1 MLNISN
7 KLLKL
12 VVLNLIIIRVIKPD
26 MLQSSAEIKVTGK
39 VVANASLV
47 VKVDGVETNE
57 ILLENYIKG
66 SNSEISKLI
75 SFELKEEYSK
85 KNIALKD
92 VTYSGNEKG
101 LYKIQK
107 FSGEEEKNFK
117 ISYNNEILNKLDH
130 GTEIEDVIVFTAT
143 YD

>member
-1 MLNISN
+1 MLFQITSSNIN
-7 KLLKL
+7 
-12 VVLNLIIIRVIKPD
+12 
-26 MLQSSAEIKVTGK
+26 QSTAEIKITGK

-66 SNSEISKLI
+66 SNKEVSKLI

-85 KNIALKD
+85 KNITLKD

-107 FSGEEEKNFK
+107 FNGEDEKNFK
-117 ISYNNEILNKLDH
+117 ISYNNDTLNNLDH
-130 GTEIEDVIVFTAT
+130 GTELEDIIVFTAT

>member
-1 MLNISN
+1 MNRICIIFSFC
-7 KLLKL
+7 
-12 VVLNLIIIRVIKPD
+12 LIIFQITTSNIN
-26 MLQSSAEIKVTGK
+26 QSSAEIKITGK

-47 VKVDGVETNE
+47 VKVDGIETNE

-66 SNSEISKLI
+66 SNNEVSKLI

-85 KNIALKD
+85 KNITLKD

-101 LYKIQK
+101 LYRIQK
-107 FSGEEEKNFK
+107 FSGEDEKNFK

-130 GTEIEDVIVFTAT
+130 GTEIEDIIIFTAT

>member
-1 MLNISN
+1 MN
-7 KLLKL
+7 KICII
-12 VVLNLIIIRVIKPD
+12 VSFYLIIFQITTSNIN
-26 MLQSSAEIKVTGK
+26 QSSTEIKITGK

-66 SNSEISKLI
+66 SNNEISKLI

-85 KNIALKD
+85 KNITLKD

-107 FSGEEEKNFK
+107 FSGEDEKNFK

-130 GTEIEDVIVFTAT
+130 GTEIEDIIVFTAT

>member
-1 MLNISN
+1 MKKIC
-7 KLLKL
+7 
-12 VVLNLIIIRVIKPD
+12 IIISFYLI
-26 MLQSSAEIKVTGK
+26 MFQITTSNINQSSTEIKITGK
-39 VVANASLV
+39 VVANASLI

-66 SNSEISKLI
+66 SNNEISKLI

-85 KNIALKD
+85 KNITLKD

-107 FSGEEEKNFK
+107 FSGEDEKNFK
-117 ISYNNEILNKLDH
+117 ISYNNDILNKLDH

>member
-1 MLNISN
+1 M
-7 KLLKL
+7 KKFY
-12 VVLNLIIIRVIKPD
+12 IIIIIYLTVFQIATSD
-26 MLQSSAEIKVTGK
+26 LSQSSTEIKIKGK
-39 VVANASLV
+39 VVANASLI

-66 SNSEISKLI
+66 SNSDSSKLI

-85 KNIALKD
+85 KNITLKD

-107 FSGEEEKNFK
+107 FTGTDEKNFK
-117 ISYNNEILNKLDH
+117 ISYNNDILNKLDH

>member
-1 MLNISN
+1 MNRICIIFSFC
-7 KLLKL
+7 
-12 VVLNLIIIRVIKPD
+12 LIIFQITTSNIN
-26 MLQSSAEIKVTGK
+26 QSSAEIKITGK

-47 VKVDGVETNE
+47 VKVDGIETNE

-66 SNSEISKLI
+66 SNNEVSKLI

-85 KNIALKD
+85 KNITLKD

-101 LYKIQK
+101 LYRIQK
-107 FSGEEEKNFK
+107 FSGEDEKNFK

>member
-1 MLNISN
+1 M
-7 KLLKL
+7 KKFY
-12 VVLNLIIIRVIKPD
+12 IIIIIYLTVFQIATSD
-26 MLQSSAEIKVTGK
+26 LSQSSTEIKIKGK
-39 VVANASLV
+39 VVANASLI

-66 SNSEISKLI
+66 STSDSSKLI

-85 KNIALKD
+85 KNITLKD

-107 FSGEEEKNFK
+107 FTGTDEKNFK
-117 ISYNNEILNKLDH
+117 ISYNNDILNKLDH

>member
-1 MLNISN
+1 
-7 KLLKL
+7 K
-12 VVLNLIIIRVIKPD
+12 IK
-26 MLQSSAEIKVTGK
+26 GK
-39 VVANASLV
+39 VVANASLI

-66 SNSEISKLI
+66 STSDSSKLI

-85 KNIALKD
+85 KNITLKD

-107 FSGEEEKNFK
+107 FTGTDEKNFK
-117 ISYNNEILNKLDH
+117 ISYNNDILNKLDH

>member
-1 MLNISN
+1 MKKNC
-7 KLLKL
+7 
-12 VVLNLIIIRVIKPD
+12 IIISFYLI
-26 MLQSSAEIKVTGK
+26 MFQITTSNINQSSTEIKITGK
-39 VVANASLV
+39 VVANASLI

-66 SNSEISKLI
+66 SNNEISKLI

-85 KNIALKD
+85 KNITLKD

-107 FSGEEEKNFK
+107 FSGEDEKNFK
-117 ISYNNEILNKLDH
+117 ISYNNDILNKLDH

>member
-1 MLNISN
+1 MFQITTSNIN
-7 KLLKL
+7 
-12 VVLNLIIIRVIKPD
+12 
-26 MLQSSAEIKVTGK
+26 QSSTEIKITGK
-39 VVANASLV
+39 VVANASLI
-47 VKVDGVETNE
+47 VKVDGVEINE

-66 SNSEISKLI
+66 SNNEISKLI

-85 KNIALKD
+85 KNITLKD

-107 FSGEEEKNFK
+107 FSGEDEKNFK
-117 ISYNNEILNKLDH
+117 ISYNNDILNKLDH

>member
-1 MLNISN
+1 MKKIC
-7 KLLKL
+7 
-12 VVLNLIIIRVIKPD
+12 IIISFYLI
-26 MLQSSAEIKVTGK
+26 MFQITTSNINQSSTEIKITGK
-39 VVANASLV
+39 VVANASLI

-66 SNSEISKLI
+66 SNNEISKLI

-85 KNIALKD
+85 KNITLKD

-107 FSGEEEKNFK
+107 FSGEDEKNFK
-117 ISYNNEILNKLDH
+117 ISYNNDILNKLDH
-130 GTEIEDVIVFTAT
+130 GTEIEDIIVFTAT

>member
-1 MLNISN
+1 MNRIYIIAYFYLLIFQITTSNIN
-7 KLLKL
+7 
-12 VVLNLIIIRVIKPD
+12 
-26 MLQSSAEIKVTGK
+26 QSSAEIKITGK

-85 KNIALKD
+85 KNITLKD

>member
-1 MLNISN
+1 MNKICIIVSFYLLIFQITTSNIN
-7 KLLKL
+7 
-12 VVLNLIIIRVIKPD
+12 
-26 MLQSSAEIKVTGK
+26 QSSAEIKITGK

-85 KNIALKD
+85 KNITLKD